1 MTETSV
7 STPDPAS
14 ELPLVVLIGRV
25 LWQLKWFLL
34 LTSGMSIALEELDYG
49 SSSSAALL
57 YGALFVLSFD
67 VARHPEITI
76 PRDWTF
82 RPSILI
88 PILLVLAVGFITA
101 GILLAWGASR
111 FTASNGVNVMVAVA
125 LAVLGPW
132 LVRFLAPERTRVRIG
147 FFGRLWRLGV
157 IAGLGV
163 VWSVLSLLVIAYGVP
178 DAPGAI
184 AIPVGILLRAVADAA
199 IVAHATVLVAAV
211 WPEDTSD
218 ITENSEQNTRD

>member
-25 LWQLKWFLL
+25 LWQMKWLL
-34 LTSGMSIALEELDYG
+34 LLASAPNIALAELGYESAG
-49 SSSSAALL
+49 SAAFI
-57 YGALFVLSFD
+57 YGYLFVLSFD

-82 RPSILI
+82 RPAILL
-88 PILLVLAVGFITA
+88 PILLVLVVGFITA
-101 GILLAWGASR
+101 GLLLAGGASS
-111 FTASNGVNVMVAVA
+111 FMAINSVNVMIAVT
-125 LAVLGPW
+125 LAALGPW

-147 FFGRLWRLGV
+147 LFGRLWRLGV

-211 WPEDTSD
+211 GPEDTSG
-218 ITENSEQNTRD
+218 ITEISDQNTRD